1 MWVISFR
8 RDDVTR
14 FYASIILAGLLSLT
28 AVASEEAGR
37 YLERDE
43 FLSMAFP
50 LAKPE
55 PGTLWVTPELRKA
68 VEQVLGHRFAMLRV
82 RYWHDGAT
90 TAWILDE
97 IGKEEPITV
106 GISVDDRRVEM
117 VRILEFRESRGW
129 EVRYPFFTDQFNGA
143 KLADQNS
150 IDRRIDGISG
160 ATLSVDAVSRV
171 VRVALVL
178 HEESGVGASGD
189 IGSTPAS

>member
-1 MWVISFR
+1 MSR
-8 RDDVTR
+8 
-14 FYASIILAGLLSLT
+14 YASIIVACLISLT
-28 AVASEEAGR
+28 AVASEESGR

-43 FLSMAFP
+43 FLAMAFP
-50 LAKPE
+50 LAKPKQ
-55 PGTLWVTPELRKA
+55 GTLWVTPELREA

-106 GISVDDRRVEM
+106 GISIDDRRVDM